1 MQDLDNMISEYRRK
15 HLWGKIELHFRA
27 GELTFIKR
35 EETYAPVEKNSRT
48 VPRNLD
54 GVNDSEP
61 ARI

>member
-1 MQDLDNMISEYRRK
+1 MQDLDTMISEYRRK

-35 EETYAPVEKNSRT
+35 EETYAPVEKNSR
-48 VPRNLD
+48 VAARELD
-54 GVNDSEP
+54 GSDDRVP